1 MTMRLIDSEARID
14 FVPLIKQRKCSE
26 PSETGVELAIVSD
39 RKWSVNSSADRG
51 SLNLLAW

>member
-1 MTMRLIDSEARID
+1 MRLIDSEARID

-26 PSETGVELAIVSD
+26 PSETGVELAIASD
-39 RKWSVNSSADRG
+39 RKWSVNSSADRE